1 MPDKYRDDYETQ
13 KKKAAK
19 AAELKNDGAK
29 LRTLEQIKKLRAVKE
44 RKKKKNARPSRK
56 MK

>member
-19 AAELKNDGAK
+19 AAELKRDGAK